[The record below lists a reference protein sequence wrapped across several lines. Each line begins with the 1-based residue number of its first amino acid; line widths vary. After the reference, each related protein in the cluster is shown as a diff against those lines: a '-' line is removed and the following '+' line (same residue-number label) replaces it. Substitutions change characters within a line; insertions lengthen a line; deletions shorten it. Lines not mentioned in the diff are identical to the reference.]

1 MPKVPQEAAAASR
14 AKWQMVLGFG
24 HMEGRHIPPSSSLPR
39 QNGLA
44 QQHFCVGQKLLHVN
58 SLHPSRE
65 SEKVNKNVTGGDAG
79 SASRK

>member
-14 AKWQMVLGFG
+14 AVPNGIWFWGLDR
-24 HMEGRHIPPSSSLPR
+24 RHILPPSSSLPR

-58 SLHPSRE
+58 SLPPQE
-65 SEKVNKNVTGGDAG
+65 IEKVNKNVTNGDAG